1 MLKSYLDFEQPI
13 ADLEQQ
19 VIDLQDSELDDISLQ
34 KEVVRLNES
43 IMKTTEKIYSNLSP
57 WQNVQVARHPERPHF
72 IDYIER
78 ITDSFDELHG
88 DRHFSDDRAV
98 LGGIGSIGE
107 YNVMFIGHEKGRS
120 TEEKILHN
128 FGMSQPEGYR
138 KACRLMELAER
149 FSMPI
154 VTLIDTPGAY
164 PGIDSEERG
173 QSEAIAHNL
182 RVMSSLKT
190 PIIVN
195 VVGEGGSGGALALG
209 VGDHITMLENSTYSV
224 ASPEACASIV
234 WRDATMAEKAA
245 EAMKL
250 NATSILELGLIDEI
264 IPEPLGGAH
273 RDRSLILKNVRET
286 ILKNL
291 SLFKEMSAEEILDQ
305 RKNKFLKIGRGKGF
319 ITNPESL
326 STLESKRNIVEQF
339 FIRDQKKIYYIAGFI
354 LLVAAL
360 VISFL

>member
-19 VIDLQDSELDDISLQ
+19 VIDLKDSDLDEESI
-34 KEVVRLNES
+34 KIEVIRLNES
-43 IMKTTEKIYSNLSP
+43 ILKTTEKIYSNLTP

-72 IDYIER
+72 LDYIER
-78 ITDSFDELHG
+78 ISEEFDELHG

-98 LGGIGSIGE
+98 IGGIGSIGE
-107 YNVMFIGHEKGRS
+107 YKVMFIGHEKGRS

-149 FSMPI
+149 FSLPI
-154 VTLIDTPGAY
+154 VTLVDTPGAY

-209 VGDHITMLENSTYSV
+209 VGDHISMLEHSTYSV

-234 WRDATMAEKAA
+234 WRDSTKADLAA

-250 NATSILELGLIDEI
+250 NAVSVHDLGLIDEV

-273 RDRSLILKNVRET
+273 RSFDQASSNLSKVLI
-286 ILKNL
+286 KNL
-291 SLFKEMSAEEILDQ
+291 DELTNMSIDSLLDRRYKRLMSYGSI
-305 RKNKFLKIGRGKGF
+305 
-319 ITNPESL
+319 
-326 STLESKRNIVEQF
+326 
-339 FIRDQKKIYYIAGFI
+339 
-354 LLVAAL
+354 
-360 VISFL
+360 

>member
-19 VIDLQDSELDDISLQ
+19 VIDLKDSDLDEESI
-34 KEVVRLNES
+34 KIEVIRLNES
-43 IMKTTEKIYSNLSP
+43 ILKTTEKIYSNLTP

-72 IDYIER
+72 LDYIER
-78 ITDSFDELHG
+78 ISDEFDELHG

-98 LGGIGSIGE
+98 IGGIGSIGE
-107 YNVMFIGHEKGRS
+107 YKVMFIGHEKGRS

-149 FSMPI
+149 FSLPI
-154 VTLIDTPGAY
+154 VTLVDTPGAY

-209 VGDHITMLENSTYSV
+209 VGDHISMLEHSTYSV

-234 WRDATMAEKAA
+234 WRDSTKADLAA

-250 NATSILELGLIDEI
+250 NAGSVQDLGLIDEV

-273 RDRSLILKNVRET
+273 RSFDQASSNLSKVLI
-286 ILKNL
+286 KNL
-291 SLFKEMSAEEILDQ
+291 DELTNMSIDSLLDRRYKRLMSYGSI
-305 RKNKFLKIGRGKGF
+305 
-319 ITNPESL
+319 
-326 STLESKRNIVEQF
+326 
-339 FIRDQKKIYYIAGFI
+339 
-354 LLVAAL
+354 
-360 VISFL
+360 

>member
-1 MLKSYLDFEQPI
+1 MYKRQ
-13 ADLEQQ
+13 A
-19 VIDLQDSELDDISLQ
+19 VI
-34 KEVVRLNES
+34 
-43 IMKTTEKIYSNLSP
+43 
-57 WQNVQVARHPERPHF
+57 
-72 IDYIER
+72 
-78 ITDSFDELHG
+78 
-88 DRHFSDDRAV
+88 
-98 LGGIGSIGE
+98 GGIGSIGE
-107 YNVMFIGHEKGRS
+107 YKVMFIGHEKGRS

-149 FSMPI
+149 FSLPI
-154 VTLIDTPGAY
+154 VTLVDTPGAY

-209 VGDHITMLENSTYSV
+209 VGDHISMLEHSTYSV

-234 WRDATMAEKAA
+234 WRDSTKADLAA

-250 NATSILELGLIDEI
+250 NAESVYDLGLIDEV

-273 RDRSLILKNVRET
+273 RSFDQTSLNLSKVLI
-286 ILKNL
+286 KNL
-291 SLFKEMSAEEILDQ
+291 DELTNMSIDSLLDRRYKRLMSYGSI
-305 RKNKFLKIGRGKGF
+305 
-319 ITNPESL
+319 
-326 STLESKRNIVEQF
+326 
-339 FIRDQKKIYYIAGFI
+339 
-354 LLVAAL
+354 
-360 VISFL
+360 

>member
-13 ADLEQQ
+13 ADLEQKILDLKDSDLEEG
-19 VIDLQDSELDDISLQ
+19 VIQSEVI
-34 KEVVRLNES
+34 RLNES
-43 IMKTTEKIYSNLSP
+43 IMKTTEKIYSDLSP

-72 IDYIER
+72 TDYIKR
-78 ITDSFDELHG
+78 ITEDFDELHG

-98 LGGIGSIGE
+98 IGGIGSIGE
-107 YNVMFIGHEKGRS
+107 YKVMFIGHEKGRS
-120 TEEKILHN
+120 TDEKILHN

-154 VTLIDTPGAY
+154 VTLVDTPGAY

-209 VGDHITMLENSTYSV
+209 VGDHITMLEHSTYSV

-234 WRDATMAEKAA
+234 WRDSTKADQA
-245 EAMKL
+245 AKAMKL
-250 NATSILELGLIDEI
+250 NADSILELGLIDEI
-264 IPEPLGGAH
+264 IAEPLGGAH
-273 RDRSLILKNVRET
+273 RNYDQASSNLSKV

-291 SLFKEMSAEEILDQ
+291 DELTKLPLDVLIEKRYERLMSYGSI
-305 RKNKFLKIGRGKGF
+305 
-319 ITNPESL
+319 
-326 STLESKRNIVEQF
+326 
-339 FIRDQKKIYYIAGFI
+339 
-354 LLVAAL
+354 
-360 VISFL
+360 

>member
-19 VIDLQDSELDDISLQ
+19 VIDLKDSDLDEESI
-34 KEVVRLNES
+34 KTEVIRLNES
-43 IMKTTEKIYSNLSP
+43 ILKTTEKIYSNLTP

-72 IDYIER
+72 LDYIER
-78 ITDSFDELHG
+78 ISDEFDELHG

-98 LGGIGSIGE
+98 IGGIGSIGE
-107 YNVMFIGHEKGRS
+107 YKVMFIGHEKGRS

-149 FSMPI
+149 FSLPI
-154 VTLIDTPGAY
+154 VTLVDTPGAY

-209 VGDHITMLENSTYSV
+209 VGDHISMLEHSTYSV

-234 WRDATMAEKAA
+234 WRDSTKADLAA

-250 NATSILELGLIDEI
+250 NAESVQDLGLIDEV

-273 RDRSLILKNVRET
+273 RSFDQASSNLSKVLI
-286 ILKNL
+286 KNL
-291 SLFKEMSAEEILDQ
+291 DELTNMSIDSLLDRRYKRLMSYGSI
-305 RKNKFLKIGRGKGF
+305 
-319 ITNPESL
+319 
-326 STLESKRNIVEQF
+326 
-339 FIRDQKKIYYIAGFI
+339 
-354 LLVAAL
+354 
-360 VISFL
+360 

>member
-19 VIDLQDSELDDISLQ
+19 VIDLKDSDLDEESI
-34 KEVVRLNES
+34 KIEVIRLNES
-43 IMKTTEKIYSNLSP
+43 ILKTTKKIYSNLTP

-72 IDYIER
+72 LDYIER
-78 ITDSFDELHG
+78 ISDEFDELHG

-98 LGGIGSIGE
+98 IGGIGSIGE
-107 YNVMFIGHEKGRS
+107 YKVMFIGHEKGRS

-149 FSMPI
+149 FSLPI
-154 VTLIDTPGAY
+154 VTLVDTPGAY

-209 VGDHITMLENSTYSV
+209 VGDHISMLEHSTYSV

-234 WRDATMAEKAA
+234 WRDSTKADLAA

-250 NATSILELGLIDEI
+250 NAESVQDLGLIDEVV
-264 IPEPLGGAH
+264 PEPLGGAH
-273 RDRSLILKNVRET
+273 RSFDQASSNLSKVLI
-286 ILKNL
+286 KNL
-291 SLFKEMSAEEILDQ
+291 DELTNMSIDSLLDRRYKRLMSYGSI
-305 RKNKFLKIGRGKGF
+305 
-319 ITNPESL
+319 
-326 STLESKRNIVEQF
+326 
-339 FIRDQKKIYYIAGFI
+339 
-354 LLVAAL
+354 
-360 VISFL
+360 

>member
-19 VIDLQDSELDDISLQ
+19 VIDLKDSDLNEESI
-34 KEVVRLNES
+34 KTEVIRLNES
-43 IMKTTEKIYSNLSP
+43 ILKTTEKIYSNLTP
-57 WQNVQVARHPERPHF
+57 WLNVQVARHPERPHF
-72 IDYIER
+72 LDYIKR
-78 ITDSFDELHG
+78 ISDEFDELHG

-98 LGGIGSIGE
+98 IGGIGSIGE
-107 YNVMFIGHEKGRS
+107 YKVMFIGHEKGRS

-149 FSMPI
+149 FSLPI
-154 VTLIDTPGAY
+154 VTLVDTPGAY

-209 VGDHITMLENSTYSV
+209 VGDHISMLEHSTYSV

-234 WRDATMAEKAA
+234 WRDSTKADLAA

-250 NATSILELGLIDEI
+250 NAESVQDLGLIDEV

-273 RDRSLILKNVRET
+273 RSFDQASSNLSKVLI
-286 ILKNL
+286 KNL
-291 SLFKEMSAEEILDQ
+291 DELTNMSIDSLLDRRYKRLMSYGSI
-305 RKNKFLKIGRGKGF
+305 
-319 ITNPESL
+319 
-326 STLESKRNIVEQF
+326 
-339 FIRDQKKIYYIAGFI
+339 
-354 LLVAAL
+354 
-360 VISFL
+360 

>member
-13 ADLEQQ
+13 AELEQK
-19 VIDLQDSELDDISLQ
+19 VLDLQDSALDDDSIR
-34 KEVVRLNES
+34 KEVIRLNES

-72 IDYIER
+72 LDYIER
-78 ITDSFDELHG
+78 ISDEFDELHG

-98 LGGIGSIGE
+98 IGGIGSIGE
-107 YNVMFIGHEKGRS
+107 YKVMFIGHEKGRS

-138 KACRLMELAER
+138 KACRLMQLAEQ
-149 FSMPI
+149 FSLPI
-154 VTLIDTPGAY
+154 ITLVDTPGAY

-173 QSEAIAHNL
+173 QSEAIANNL

-195 VVGEGGSGGALALG
+195 IVGEGGSGGALALG

-234 WRDATMAEKAA
+234 WRDATKAELAA
-245 EAMKL
+245 DAMKL

-264 IPEPLGGAH
+264 IQEPLGGAH
-273 RDRSLILKNVRET
+273 RSFDQVSS
-286 ILKNL
+286 NL
-291 SLFKEMSAEEILDQ
+291 SKSLLKTLDALTDIPINTLIEKRYERLMSY
-305 RKNKFLKIGRGKGF
+305 G
-319 ITNPESL
+319 
-326 STLESKRNIVEQF
+326 ST
-339 FIRDQKKIYYIAGFI
+339 
-354 LLVAAL
+354 
-360 VISFL
+360 

>member
-19 VIDLQDSELDDISLQ
+19 VIDLKDSDLDDESI
-34 KEVVRLNES
+34 KTEVIRLNES
-43 IMKTTEKIYSNLSP
+43 ILKTTEKIYSNLTP

-72 IDYIER
+72 LDYIKR
-78 ITDSFDELHG
+78 ISDEFDELHG

-98 LGGIGSIGE
+98 IGGIGSIGE
-107 YNVMFIGHEKGRS
+107 YKVMFIGHEKGRS

-149 FSMPI
+149 FSLPI
-154 VTLIDTPGAY
+154 VTLVDTPGAY

-209 VGDHITMLENSTYSV
+209 VGDHISMLEHSTYSV

-234 WRDATMAEKAA
+234 WRDSTKADLAA

-250 NATSILELGLIDEI
+250 NAESVYDLGLIDEV

-273 RDRSLILKNVRET
+273 RSFDQASSNLSKVLI
-286 ILKNL
+286 KNL
-291 SLFKEMSAEEILDQ
+291 DELTSMSIDSLLDRRYKRLMSYGSI
-305 RKNKFLKIGRGKGF
+305 
-319 ITNPESL
+319 
-326 STLESKRNIVEQF
+326 
-339 FIRDQKKIYYIAGFI
+339 
-354 LLVAAL
+354 
-360 VISFL
+360 

>member
-19 VIDLQDSELDDISLQ
+19 VIDLKDSDLDDESI
-34 KEVVRLNES
+34 KTEVIRLNES
-43 IMKTTEKIYSNLSP
+43 ILKTTEKIYSNLTP

-72 IDYIER
+72 LDYIER
-78 ITDSFDELHG
+78 ISDEFDELHG

-98 LGGIGSIGE
+98 IGGIGSIGE
-107 YNVMFIGHEKGRS
+107 YKVMFIGHEKGRS

-149 FSMPI
+149 FSLPI
-154 VTLIDTPGAY
+154 VTLVDTPGAY

-195 VVGEGGSGGALALG
+195 VIGEGGSGGALALG
-209 VGDHITMLENSTYSV
+209 VGDHISMLEHSTYSV

-234 WRDATMAEKAA
+234 WRDTTKADLAA

-250 NATSILELGLIDEI
+250 NAESVYDLGLIDEV

-273 RDRSLILKNVRET
+273 RSFDQASSNLSKVLI
-286 ILKNL
+286 KNL
-291 SLFKEMSAEEILDQ
+291 DELTNMSIDSLLDRRYKRLMSYGSI
-305 RKNKFLKIGRGKGF
+305 
-319 ITNPESL
+319 
-326 STLESKRNIVEQF
+326 
-339 FIRDQKKIYYIAGFI
+339 
-354 LLVAAL
+354 
-360 VISFL
+360 

>member
-13 ADLEQQ
+13 ADLEQKILDLKDSDLDEGAIQ
-19 VIDLQDSELDDISLQ
+19 SEVI
-34 KEVVRLNES
+34 RLNES
-43 IMKTTEKIYSNLSP
+43 IMKTTEKIYSDLSP

-72 IDYIER
+72 SDYIER
-78 ITDSFDELHG
+78 ITEEFDELHG

-98 LGGIGSIGE
+98 IGGIGSIGE
-107 YNVMFIGHEKGRS
+107 YKVMFIGHEKGRS
-120 TEEKILHN
+120 TDEKILHN

-154 VTLIDTPGAY
+154 VTLVDTPGAY

-209 VGDHITMLENSTYSV
+209 VGDHITMLEHSTYSV

-234 WRDATMAEKAA
+234 WRDSTKADEAA

-250 NATSILELGLIDEI
+250 NADSILELGLIDEI
-264 IPEPLGGAH
+264 IAEPLGGAH
-273 RDRSLILKNVRET
+273 RNYDQVSSNLSKV

-291 SLFKEMSAEEILDQ
+291 DELTKLPIDVLIEKRYERLMSYGSI
-305 RKNKFLKIGRGKGF
+305 
-319 ITNPESL
+319 
-326 STLESKRNIVEQF
+326 
-339 FIRDQKKIYYIAGFI
+339 
-354 LLVAAL
+354 
-360 VISFL
+360 

>member
-19 VIDLQDSELDDISLQ
+19 ILDLQDSELDDTSLQ
-34 KEVVRLNES
+34 KEVLRLNES
-43 IMKTTEKIYSNLSP
+43 VMKTTEKIYSNLSP

-78 ITDSFDELHG
+78 ITEHFDELHG
-88 DRHFSDDRAV
+88 DRHFSDDRA
-98 LGGIGSIGE
+98 LMGGIGSIGE
-107 YNVMFIGHEKGRS
+107 YKVMFIGHEKGRS
-120 TEEKILHN
+120 TDEKILHN

-149 FSMPI
+149 FSMPV

-209 VGDHITMLENSTYSV
+209 VGDHIAMLENSTYSV

-234 WRDATMAEKAA
+234 WRDSDKAA
-245 EAMKL
+245 DAAAAMKVG
-250 NATSILELGLIDEI
+250 ASDLIKIGIVDEI
-264 IPEPLGGAH
+264 ISEPIGGAH
-273 RDRSLILKNVRET
+273 QNFDEISSSIKTSLLKNIAE
-286 ILKNL
+286 L
-291 SLFKEMSAEEILDQ
+291 SKLTQEELLS
-305 RKNKFLKIGRGKGF
+305 RRYNRLLSIG
-319 ITNPESL
+319 
-326 STLESKRNIVEQF
+326 
-339 FIRDQKKIYYIAGFI
+339 A
-354 LLVAAL
+354 
-360 VISFL
+360 

>member
-19 VIDLQDSELDDISLQ
+19 IIDLKDSDLDEESI
-34 KEVVRLNES
+34 KTEVIRLNES
-43 IMKTTEKIYSNLSP
+43 ILKTTEKIYSNLTP

-72 IDYIER
+72 LDYIER
-78 ITDSFDELHG
+78 ISDEFDELHG

-98 LGGIGSIGE
+98 IGGIGSIGE
-107 YNVMFIGHEKGRS
+107 YKVMFIGHEKGRS

-149 FSMPI
+149 FSLPI
-154 VTLIDTPGAY
+154 VTLVDTPGAY

-209 VGDHITMLENSTYSV
+209 VGDHISMLEHSTYSV

-234 WRDATMAEKAA
+234 WRDSTKADLAA

-250 NATSILELGLIDEI
+250 NAESVQDLGLIDEV

-273 RDRSLILKNVRET
+273 RSFDQASSNLSKVLI
-286 ILKNL
+286 KNL
-291 SLFKEMSAEEILDQ
+291 DELTNMSIDSLLDRRYKRLMSYGSI
-305 RKNKFLKIGRGKGF
+305 
-319 ITNPESL
+319 
-326 STLESKRNIVEQF
+326 
-339 FIRDQKKIYYIAGFI
+339 
-354 LLVAAL
+354 
-360 VISFL
+360 

>member
-19 VIDLQDSELDDISLQ
+19 VIDLKDSDLDEESI
-34 KEVVRLNES
+34 KTEVIRLNES
-43 IMKTTEKIYSNLSP
+43 ILKTTEKIYSNLTP

-72 IDYIER
+72 LDYIER
-78 ITDSFDELHG
+78 ISDEFDELHG

-98 LGGIGSIGE
+98 IGGIGSIGE
-107 YNVMFIGHEKGRS
+107 YKVMFIGHEKGRS

-149 FSMPI
+149 FSLPI
-154 VTLIDTPGAY
+154 VTLVDTPGAY

-209 VGDHITMLENSTYSV
+209 VGDHISMLEHSTYSV

-234 WRDATMAEKAA
+234 WRDSTKADLAA

-250 NATSILELGLIDEI
+250 NAVSVQDLGLIDEV

-273 RDRSLILKNVRET
+273 RSFDQASSNLSKVLI
-286 ILKNL
+286 KNL
-291 SLFKEMSAEEILDQ
+291 DELTNMSIDSLLDRRYKRLMSYGSI
-305 RKNKFLKIGRGKGF
+305 
-319 ITNPESL
+319 
-326 STLESKRNIVEQF
+326 
-339 FIRDQKKIYYIAGFI
+339 
-354 LLVAAL
+354 
-360 VISFL
+360 

>member
-13 ADLEQQ
+13 AELEQK
-19 VIDLQDSELDDISLQ
+19 VLDLQDSELDDDLIR
-34 KEVVRLNES
+34 KEVIRLNES

-72 IDYIER
+72 LDYIER
-78 ITDSFDELHG
+78 ISDEFDELHG

-98 LGGIGSIGE
+98 IGGIGSIGE
-107 YNVMFIGHEKGRS
+107 YKVMFIGHEKGRS

-138 KACRLMELAER
+138 KACRLMQLAEQ
-149 FSMPI
+149 FSLPI
-154 VTLIDTPGAY
+154 ITLVDTPGAY

-173 QSEAIAHNL
+173 QSEAIANNL

-195 VVGEGGSGGALALG
+195 IVGEGGSGGALALG

-234 WRDATMAEKAA
+234 WRDATKAELAA
-245 EAMKL
+245 DAMKL

-264 IPEPLGGAH
+264 IQEPLGGAH
-273 RDRSLILKNVRET
+273 RSFDQVSS
-286 ILKNL
+286 NL
-291 SLFKEMSAEEILDQ
+291 SKSLLKTLDVLTDIPINTLIEKRYERLMSYGSI
-305 RKNKFLKIGRGKGF
+305 
-319 ITNPESL
+319 
-326 STLESKRNIVEQF
+326 
-339 FIRDQKKIYYIAGFI
+339 
-354 LLVAAL
+354 
-360 VISFL
+360 